1 MTAALQVTDIGQAS
15 ALTMKQKL
23 DSLERKILARRD
35 CDESDDDDEKAKTD
49 PRDEGLYQEF
59 KSEIRP
65 IMIEMRLYFVQLTRE
80 HPQMSYEEKYK
91 LCKVKCGE
99 DLRRLKL
106 EHASPEKRRKLEEM
120 PEIAD
125 GSGAGS
131 SMCD

>member
-1 MTAALQVTDIGQAS
+1 MTAALHVTDTDQACS
-15 ALTMKQKL
+15 MQEKL
-23 DSLERKILARRD
+23 ASLERRILAMRAR
-35 CDESDDDDEKAKTD
+35 DESDDDDEKAKTD
-49 PRDEGLYQEF
+49 PEFERNYQQF

-65 IMIEMRLYFVQLTRE
+65 IMIEMRLYFVKLTRE

-106 EHASPEKRRKLEEM
+106 EHASLEKRRKLEEM

>member
-1 MTAALQVTDIGQAS
+1 MTAALQVTDIDQAS
-15 ALTMKQKL
+15 ALKQKL
-23 DSLERKILARRD
+23 DSLERKILAMRD
-35 CDESDDDDEKAKTD
+35 CDDDESDDDDEKAKTD

-106 EHASPEKRRKLEEM
+106 ANAIPEKRRKLEEM

-125 GSGAGS
+125 GSGASS